1 MNNRGIHL
9 IDIENLAGHSAL
21 TPASARWAAA
31 GYRKEAELHRGDLV
45 IIATSHRNAFAAA
58 AAFPAARLLLGSG
71 PDGADKKL
79 LEVMREEALNVRFDR
94 LVIGSGDGIFSF
106 EAARLAAHMHVAA
119 VGLPGHVAPR
129 LRMAC
134 HATRYFGSH
143 HDNFRMSA

>member
-31 GYRKEAELHRGDLV
+31 GYRHEAELNGGDIV
-45 IIATSHRNAFAAA
+45 IIAASHRNAFAAA

-79 LEVMREEALNVRFDR
+79 LEVMREEALDLRFAR
-94 LVIGSGDGIFSF
+94 LVIGSGDGIFSV
-106 EAARLAAHMHVAA
+106 EAARLAGHMHVSA
-119 VGLPGHVAPR
+119 VGLPGHVAAR

-134 HATRYFGSH
+134 HTTLYLGSNH
-143 HDNFRMSA
+143 ENFRMSA